1 MFDYNNPW
9 GMYGIGSNYGAM
21 GGFNSQP
28 MNLSQ
33 NMQNAPQQAQS
44 VPQSTQHSNM
54 DWIRVNTMEDVER
67 VTVQPNGKA
76 WIMLANEPV
85 FVLKTADGMGLT
97 TTDAYRFEKV
107 SGDKKP
113 EYVTRE
119 EFDNF
124 VNSLKKE
131 TIVGK
136 EDVK

>member
-9 GMYGIGSNYGAM
+9 GMYGVGANYGGM
-21 GGFNSQP
+21 SNFNNQP
-28 MNLSQ
+28 MNLSP

-44 VPQSTQHSNM
+44 APQSTTHSNM
-54 DWIRVNTMEDVER
+54 DWIRVNNMADVER
-67 VTVQPNGKA
+67 VTVQPNNKA
-76 WIMLANEPV
+76 WIMLANEPI

-97 TTDAYRFEKV
+97 TTDAYRFEKI
-107 SGDKKP
+107 SDGKKP

-119 EFDNF
+119 EFEDF

>member
-44 VPQSTQHSNM
+44 MPQSTQHSNM

-67 VTVQPNGKA
+67 VTVQPNSKA

>member
-28 MNLSQ
+28 MNLTS

-44 VPQSTQHSNM
+44 APQSTSHSNM

-67 VTVQPNGKA
+67 VTVQPNSKA

-119 EFDNF
+119 EFNNLI
-124 VNSLKKE
+124 NSIKKDAF
-131 TIVGK
+131 VGK

>member
-9 GMYGIGSNYGAM
+9 GMYGIGANYGGM
-21 GGFNSQP
+21 SNFSGQS
-28 MNLSQ
+28 MNLPT

-44 VPQSTQHSNM
+44 VPQNAPQTNM

-67 VTVQPNGKA
+67 VTVQPNSKA

-107 SGDKKP
+107 SDGKKP

>member
-9 GMYGIGSNYGAM
+9 GMYGVGSNYGAM

-33 NMQNAPQQAQS
+33 NMQNTPQQAQS

-67 VTVQPNGKA
+67 VTVQPNSKA

>member
-9 GMYGIGSNYGAM
+9 GMYGIGSNYGPM
-21 GGFNSQP
+21 SGFNGQP
-28 MNLSQ
+28 MNLTS
-33 NMQNAPQQAQS
+33 NMQNALQQAQN
-44 VPQSTQHSNM
+44 VPQSTSHSNM
-54 DWIRVNTMEDVER
+54 DWIRVSTMEDVER
-67 VTVQPNGKA
+67 VTVQPNSKA

-119 EFDNF
+119 EFNNLI
-124 VNSLKKE
+124 NSIKKDAF
-131 TIVGK
+131 VGK
-136 EDVK
+136 EDAK

>member
-9 GMYGIGSNYGAM
+9 GMYGIGANYGGM
-21 GGFNSQP
+21 SNFNNQP
-28 MNLSQ
+28 MNLSPNIQ
-33 NMQNAPQQAQS
+33 NTPQQAQS
-44 VPQSTQHSNM
+44 VPQSTSHSNM

-67 VTVQPNGKA
+67 VTVQPNSKA
-76 WIMLANEPV
+76 WIMLSNEPV

-119 EFDNF
+119 EFNNLI
-124 VNSLKKE
+124 NSIKKDAF
-131 TIVGK
+131 VGK

>member
-21 GGFNSQP
+21 NGFNSQP
-28 MNLSQ
+28 MNLTPS
-33 NMQNAPQQAQS
+33 MQNAPQQAQN

-67 VTVQPNGKA
+67 VTVQPNSKA
-76 WIMLANEPV
+76 WIMLANEPI

-107 SGDKKP
+107 SGEKKP

-119 EFDNF
+119 EFNEF
-124 VNSLKKE
+124 VNSLKKKP
-131 TIVGK
+131 TTRK
-136 EDVK
+136 EDAE

>member
-9 GMYGIGSNYGAM
+9 GMYGIGANYGSM
-21 GGFNSQP
+21 SNFSSQP
-28 MNLSQ
+28 MNLSAT
-33 NMQNAPQQAQS
+33 MQNAPQQAQS
-44 VPQSTQHSNM
+44 APQSTPHSNM

-76 WIMLANEPV
+76 WIMLANEPI

-107 SGDKKP
+107 SGEKKP

-119 EFDNF
+119 EFNEF
-124 VNSLKKE
+124 VNSLKKKP
-131 TIVGK
+131 TTRK
-136 EDVK
+136 EDAE

>member
-1 MFDYNNPW
+1 MFEYNNPW
-9 GMYGIGSNYGAM
+9 GMYGVGSNYGAM

-28 MNLSQ
+28 MNLPT
-33 NMQNAPQQAQS
+33 NMQNTPQQAQS
-44 VPQSTQHSNM
+44 VPQSTSHSNM

-67 VTVQPNGKA
+67 VTVQPNSKA

-119 EFDNF
+119 EFNNLI
-124 VNSLKKE
+124 NSIKKDAF
-131 TIVGK
+131 VGK

>member
-9 GMYGIGSNYGAM
+9 GMYGVGSNYGAM

-28 MNLSQ
+28 MNLPT
-33 NMQNAPQQAQS
+33 NMQNTPQQAQS
-44 VPQSTQHSNM
+44 VPQSTSHSNM

-67 VTVQPNGKA
+67 VTVQPNSKA

-119 EFDNF
+119 EFNNLI
-124 VNSLKKE
+124 NSIKKDAF
-131 TIVGK
+131 VGK

>member
-9 GMYGIGSNYGAM
+9 GMYGIGSNYGGM
-21 GGFNSQP
+21 SNFSNQP
-28 MNLSQ
+28 MNLSP

-44 VPQSTQHSNM
+44 VPQSASHSNM

-67 VTVQPNGKA
+67 VTVQPNSKA

-119 EFDNF
+119 EFNNLI
-124 VNSLKKE
+124 NSIKKDAF
-131 TIVGK
+131 VGK